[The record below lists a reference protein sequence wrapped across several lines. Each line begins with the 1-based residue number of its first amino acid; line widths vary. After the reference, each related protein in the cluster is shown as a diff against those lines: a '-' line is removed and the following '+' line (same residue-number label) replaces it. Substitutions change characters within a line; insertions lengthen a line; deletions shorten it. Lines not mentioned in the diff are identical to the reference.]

1 MVAMVLATVMVL
13 LQILAAVPTGL
24 NVYASPDINYDPA
37 ITYTEEALFNLL
49 PEYLSDAESTR
60 NTNEYFNAAYDVLQ
74 STDGLGEFITAFLHS
89 VADDGIS
96 ETIRDKYLE
105 QVEDY
110 STNNGYGSG
119 LTTYERFKM
128 DAANQLVILIA
139 SQDAFNEE
147 FEARYGLF
155 YDELNNDI
163 NNSSYADKP
172 LTAENISNAY
182 IEFVENLEKHEPL
195 IDSSLDLAIHEIQ
208 HYMKYLHNT
217 DFKLLEDLDAY
228 TEFSGACFTLMK
240 ILSNS
245 LALSHSEMII
255 INHLLSVVPHNSDL
269 YIGLSLLKQYK
280 EDNPESVL
288 QRLNYFLN
296 DLSTDATQNALD
308 ILFSN
313 IPGYRV
319 VRLTSCIIYNYL
331 FGPEVS
337 SIMLS
342 TIYAG
347 HFYTLDGVISD
358 LNIELLKIKKG
369 EDGREISEI
378 KSDYKMYYTAM
389 ASALALFLEN
399 AADLTGIFQSN
410 KRNVLNAYS
419 NSLKNGGLVSYDIHI
434 KYCLDTL
441 NEDVRRGRIDE
452 SGLPVMPDDMLNSEC
467 INDRLAAVME
477 RHVPNSG
484 VTVDYYFADVGLVK
498 QVLYHVFGI
507 EINGHTYA
515 YRRYELITE
524 ENLRMMGKLNGDAL
538 TLDATK
544 ELLKTAKP
552 GDFVIGAY
560 DAYDHWM
567 TVLEA
572 DETGLM
578 VYDAGSNLVND
589 GLTGFVIRKYHVTYE
604 DIYTAYSSA
613 AEGYTNGIAL
623 YRAVNSEYISEDGAE
638 IRYDDSKNFI
648 IEDGVLVEY
657 TGVQPDIIIPEE
669 VTKIG
674 EFAFAR
680 NHFIRSVTIP
690 SNVTEIEACAFSDCI
705 GIKEV
710 EFSEG
715 LKIIGDSAFSGCN
728 ALGSALLPESLE
740 ELGSFAFSDCS
751 YLVTVSV
758 PGSVP
763 VLNGTFYGCKKL
775 KYVTLG
781 EGISKIQYRAFK
793 DCKLLQTISIPDSVT
808 SIGLEIFGNCSSL
821 QSVDLGAG
829 VEYFGS
835 SVFDGCTSLR
845 EIYIPASVKSMSGA
859 INIRGTFWGSSI
871 ETIILDD
878 SITAIPGG
886 LCSDAQNL
894 KTIDIPDGVTSIS
907 DYTFNRCS
915 SLEEIDIPDGVTEI
929 GEGAFMECA
938 KLVTIDLPDSVKLIS
953 NDAFAGCKSLESI
966 NLGTGLESLGSA
978 VFNGCESLKS
988 LLIPASVKDAC
999 GGYFMGTMVG
1009 SYLES
1014 ITFDNDITEIPFG
1027 ICSGAEHLTSVTI
1040 PDGVTKINSYAFEN
1054 CSSLEEI
1061 DIPDGVTEI
1070 GKGAFMGCTSLDT
1083 IDLPDSVKLI
1093 SNDAFAG
1100 CRSLASINLGTGLE
1114 SLGSAVFNGCES
1126 LKSLHIPA
1134 SVKEACGGYFMG
1146 SMVGSYVES
1155 INFDNGINEIPYGIC
1170 SGAEHLTSVTIPDGV
1185 TKINSYAF
1193 ENCSSLEEIT
1203 IPENVTSLGKDVF
1216 SGADNITVRVYS
1228 GSVPHKYCEDVNI
1241 PYTLINTDGTTTV
1254 NIKVHFSGKIGGADS
1269 TVTFTPDSGS
1279 PVVVSVPYAAG
1290 GNTVTAVLQSGTPY
1304 NLNVTKPGHTS
1315 YIDRSFV
1322 VGTDTLPSLITLYAG
1337 DVNADNSINAKDQAA
1352 MTEVFG
1358 LASTDS
1364 KYTVN
1369 ADFNEDGYINAKDR
1383 ADILANFGR
1392 SGTVIE

>member
-1 MVAMVLATVMVL
+1 MKNKATVRINTTKMVAMVLATVMLL
-13 LQILAAVPTGL
+13 LQIFAAVPSEI
-24 NVYASPDINYDPA
+24 NAYAAPDVDYDPA
-37 ITYTEEALFNLL
+37 ITYTEEALFSLF
-49 PEYLSDAESTR
+49 PEYLSDAASTR
-60 NTNEYFNAAYDVLQ
+60 NTNKYFNKAYDVLQ

-119 LTTYERFKM
+119 LSTYERFKM

-163 NNSSYADKP
+163 NNSSYADKS
-172 LTAENISNAY
+172 LNAENISNAY
-182 IEFVENLEKHEPL
+182 IELVENLEKHEPL
-195 IDSSLDLAIHEIQ
+195 IDSSLDLAIHEMQ
-208 HYMKYLHNT
+208 HYMEYLHKT
-217 DFKLLEDLDAY
+217 DFKLLEDLDTY
-228 TEFSGACFTLMK
+228 TEFSGVCFTLMK
-240 ILSNS
+240 ILSNT

-280 EDNPESVL
+280 EDNPESAL

-296 DLSTDATQNALD
+296 DLSTEATQNAMD
-308 ILFSN
+308 ILVSN
-313 IPGYRV
+313 ISGYGV
-319 VRLTSCIIYNYL
+319 VRLVSCIIYNYM

-347 HFYTLDGVISD
+347 HFYSLDSVLSD
-358 LNIELLKIKKG
+358 LNIELLRIKKG
-369 EDGREISEI
+369 EAGRDISEI
-378 KSDYKMYYTAM
+378 QSDYKMYYTAM

-399 AADLTGIFQSN
+399 AADLTGIFQGDT
-410 KRNVLNAYS
+410 RNSLIAYS
-419 NSLKNGGLVSYDIHI
+419 NSLKNGGLVSYDKHI
-434 KYCLDTL
+434 EYCLDTL
-441 NEDVRRGRIDE
+441 NEDVRCGRIDD
-452 SGLPVMPDDMLNSEC
+452 SGLPVMPDDLLNSEC

-477 RHVPNSG
+477 RFAPNKG
-484 VTVDYYFADVGLVK
+484 VTVDYFFGDSGLVQ
-498 QVLYHVFGI
+498 QVLYYVFGI
-507 EINGHTYA
+507 EINGHTYTF
-515 YRRYELITE
+515 RTHELITE
-524 ENLRMMGKLNGDAL
+524 ENLRMMGILNGDSL
-538 TLDATK
+538 TLDAAK
-544 ELLKTAKP
+544 ELLKTAKT
-552 GDFVIGAY
+552 GDFVIGSY
-560 DAYDHWM
+560 GSSNHWM

-578 VYDAGSNLVND
+578 VYDAGSNFVND

-604 DIYTAYSSA
+604 EIYNAYSSYSLA
-613 AEGYTNGIAL
+613 TAGYTNGIAL
-623 YRAVNSEYISEDGAE
+623 YRAANSEYISEDGAE

-648 IEDGVLVEY
+648 IEDGVLVDY
-657 TGVQPDIIIPEE
+657 TGVQSDIIIPDE

-674 EFAFAR
+674 EYAFAG
-680 NHFIRSVTIP
+680 NKFIGSVSIH
-690 SNVTEIEACAFSDCI
+690 SNVTEIEAGAFSDCT
-705 GIKEV
+705 GLQEV

-781 EGISKIQYRAFK
+781 EGISEIQDRAFK
-793 DCKLLQTISIPDSVT
+793 DCVLLRTISIPDSVT
-808 SIGLEIFGNCSSL
+808 SIGLEIFENCSSL

-835 SVFDGCTSLR
+835 SVFDGCSSLK
-845 EIYIPASVKSMSGA
+845 EIYIPASVKSMAGSA
-859 INIRGTFWGSSI
+859 NIRGTFWGSSI
-871 ETIILDD
+871 KTMVLDD

-907 DYTFNRCS
+907 AYTFNRCS

-938 KLVTIDLPDSVKLIS
+938 KLVTIDLPDNVKSIS
-953 NDAFAGCKSLESI
+953 AYAFAGCKSLASI

-988 LLIPASVKDAC
+988 LHIPASVKDAC

-1040 PDGVTKINSYAFEN
+1040 PDGVTKI
-1054 CSSLEEI
+1054 
-1061 DIPDGVTEI
+1061 D
-1070 GKGAFMGCTSLDT
+1070 
-1083 IDLPDSVKLI
+1083 
-1093 SNDAFAG
+1093 
-1100 CRSLASINLGTGLE
+1100 
-1114 SLGSAVFNGCES
+1114 
-1126 LKSLHIPA
+1126 
-1134 SVKEACGGYFMG
+1134 
-1146 SMVGSYVES
+1146 
-1155 INFDNGINEIPYGIC
+1155 
-1170 SGAEHLTSVTIPDGV
+1170 
-1185 TKINSYAF
+1185 SYAF

-1203 IPENVTSLGKDVF
+1203 IRENVTELGQNIF
-1216 SGADNITVRVYS
+1216 SGADNVTARVHS
-1228 GSVPHKYCEDVNI
+1228 GSEIHKYCEEYNI
-1241 PYTLINTDGTTTV
+1241 PYIFIDTDGDTAVT
-1254 NIKVHFSGKIGGADS
+1254 ISMCFSGKLGGAAS
-1269 TVTFTPDSGS
+1269 IATFTPTSGT

-1290 GNTVTAVLQSGTPY
+1290 GTKTTAVLQTGTTY
-1304 NLNVTKPGHTS
+1304 ALTITKPGHTA
-1315 YIDRSFV
+1315 YINNSFAA
-1322 VGTDTLPSLITLYAG
+1322 GTDTLPERITLYAG
-1337 DVNADNSINAKDQAA
+1337 DINADNVINAKDHAA
-1352 MTEVFG
+1352 LTEVFG
-1358 LASTDS
+1358 KTSTDNE
-1364 KYTVN
+1364 YTVN

-1383 ADILANFGR
+1383 AEIVANFGKT
-1392 SGTVIE
+1392 GTVIE